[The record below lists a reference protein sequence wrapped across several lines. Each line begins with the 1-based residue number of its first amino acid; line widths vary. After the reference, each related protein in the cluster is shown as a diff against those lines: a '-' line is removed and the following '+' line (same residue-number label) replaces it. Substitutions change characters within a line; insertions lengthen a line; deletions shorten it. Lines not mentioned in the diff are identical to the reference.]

1 MFVSYN
7 KGRTFV
13 RKSILTGG
21 TGMKYRRCTGKRA
34 LYTVLFAAAVMYLS
48 CLFGKNLAMANE
60 ESRSKAYNRY
70 YTNIEIKEGDTLW
83 SIASQYSKNSGMSI
97 QEYIRE
103 IKAMNHKGSDR
114 INAGDSLAIVYFRE
128 AGPKT

>member
-1 MFVSYN
+1 
-7 KGRTFV
+7 
-13 RKSILTGG
+13 
-21 TGMKYRRCTGKRA
+21 MKYRRCTGKRA
-34 LYTVLFAAAVMYLS
+34 LYTVLFAAAVMFLS

-60 ESRSKAYNRY
+60 ESGSKAYNRY

-103 IKAMNHKGSDR
+103 IKTMNHKGSDR

>member
-34 LYTVLFAAAVMYLS
+34 LYTVLFAAAVMFLS

-60 ESRSKAYNRY
+60 ESGSKAYR
-70 YTNIEIKEGDTLW
+70 
-83 SIASQYSKNSGMSI
+83 
-97 QEYIRE
+97 
-103 IKAMNHKGSDR
+103 GS
-114 INAGDSLAIVYFRE
+114 L
-128 AGPKT
+128 

>member
-1 MFVSYN
+1 MSQG
-7 KGRTFV
+7 KITE
-13 RKSILTGG
+13 KQKEILEYIKETIL
-21 TGMKYRRCTGKRA
+21 GK
-34 LYTVLFAAAVMYLS
+34 
-48 CLFGKNLAMANE
+48 ANE

>member
-34 LYTVLFAAAVMYLS
+34 LYTVLFAAAVMFLS

-103 IKAMNHKGSDR
+103 IKAMNHKGWDR
-114 INAGDSLAIVYFRE
+114 INAGDSVAIVYFRE